1 MEIITK
7 FRDSDKTGYVMSLP
21 YILYFLLF
29 VGFPLFFSFILIFH
43 KWNIV
48 TPMEWIGLRNFVR
61 LFSDVQFFQSI
72 KNTLIFLVVHIP
84 LQIVIALMLALV
96 LNEKIK
102 FRGFFRAIYFLPV
115 IVSGVVITILW
126 QQLYAYETGLLN
138 LLLVK
143 MGFSKI
149 PWINDPKLAMTSIAI
164 MATWKNVGLYVV
176 LFLVGLQ
183 GIPGYLYEAADID
196 GAKPYQKFYFIT
208 LPSLNNT
215 MLLVI
220 ILSTI
225 GGFSLFIEPF
235 VMTGGGPMNSTLSA
249 MLYIYNQ
256 AFFFGHMGYSATL
269 GFFFAFIILIV
280 ILLQKK
286 FIEQK

>member
-61 LFSDVQFFQSI
+61 LFSDIQFFQSI

-102 FRGFFRAIYFLPV
+102 LGGFFSALYFLPV
-115 IVSGVVITILW
+115 IVS
-126 QQLYAYETGLLN
+126 
-138 LLLVK
+138 
-143 MGFSKI
+143 
-149 PWINDPKLAMTSIAI
+149 
-164 MATWKNVGLYVV
+164 
-176 LFLVGLQ
+176 
-183 GIPGYLYEAADID
+183 
-196 GAKPYQKFYFIT
+196 
-208 LPSLNNT
+208 
-215 MLLVI
+215 
-220 ILSTI
+220 
-225 GGFSLFIEPF
+225 
-235 VMTGGGPMNSTLSA
+235 
-249 MLYIYNQ
+249 
-256 AFFFGHMGYSATL
+256 
-269 GFFFAFIILIV
+269 
-280 ILLQKK
+280 
-286 FIEQK
+286 